1 MLSTILSSKKA
12 IAASISIID
21 AFVHMRHYLS
31 FSNDVLLNKVML
43 LEEKV
48 DDNTKKINELFD
60 IFEPKLFLKDKII
73 YIKENYLIL
82 I

>member
-60 IFEPKLFLKDKII
+60 KFEPKL
-73 YIKENYLIL
+73 
-82 I
+82 

>member
-48 DDNTKKINELFD
+48 DDNTKKKNELFD
-60 IFEPKLFLKDKII
+60 KFEPKLFLKYKII